1 MSSCIIIE
9 RTVNEILSIRKMYKI
24 RPKYIYL
31 QIWFCLG
38 ENNMQSP
45 YTGTL
50 LSSNLYPCHSDHYS
64 DLSSYKYLSLGCLAK
79 NVT

>member
-1 MSSCIIIE
+1 MLSCIIIE
-9 RTVNEILSIRKMYKI
+9 RTVNEILSIRKVYRI
-24 RPKYIYL
+24 RPKDIYL

-50 LSSNLYPCHSDHYS
+50 LSSNLYSCNSGHHS
-64 DLSSYKYLSLGCLAK
+64 DLSSYKYLSLGYLAK